1 MEFSSQEC
9 WSGLPC
15 PPPGNL
21 PDPGIE
27 HMILWVQHCRWIIYC
42 WDPGKPP
49 ITSDRVTKWKKKKKK
64 RNKISEKNLKG
75 PLGEHQ
81 VKWHLHYM
89 GPRRKWEKEPE
100 NWIIYHL
107 KTHFFLSTV
116 CMYKY
121 PSHVPVEYIWWW
133 QWLSLL
139 ISMIHFIIFF
149 LLLSLGL
156 LCSSFT
162 DFFTCQIR
170 LIIFYLP
177 FLLM

>member
-1 MEFSSQEC
+1 MLEWITMPSSRESSWPRDRTHDSLGPALQVDYLLLRPREA
-9 WSGLPC
+9 PH
-15 PPPGNL
+15 NL
-21 PDPGIE
+21 RQSNK
-27 HMILWVQHCRWIIYC
+27 M
-42 WDPGKPP
+42 
-49 ITSDRVTKWKKKKKK
+49 KKKKK
-64 RNKISEKNLKG
+64 RTKISEKNLKG